1 MPCLWW
7 AVSGGFLPMEREKPK
22 GDVLGLKEREKKKS
36 SNNWLENRRQ
46 RKSTRKLLSFSS
58 FIHQHGIRV
67 HLEDLGLSTCW
78 SLKGKR
84 GSVLCSWS
92 LRYPTQTSA
101 GSWRVGEDQRVP
113 VTPVELSF
121 LMPHIR
127 KVVSSC
133 ASAAS
138 SGPAKLS
145 VVSVSSFP
153 AAGPRKVIKVGRKSL
168 HVELISGTVA
178 DERAPLQLWVSPAF
192 FVFNIT
198 KVPIKEESAPNHR
211 ITYFNFVSVWRIL
224 VVPAIGSWGKRTAVA
239 SRYSWT
245 A

>member
-1 MPCLWW
+1 
-7 AVSGGFLPMEREKPK
+7 MEREKPK
-22 GDVLGLKEREKKKS
+22 GDVLGLKEKKKIFKQLA
-36 SNNWLENRRQ
+36 WEQ
-46 RKSTRKLLSFSS
+46 TPEK
-58 FIHQHGIRV
+58 IHQKATEFLIFHPSAWNQSPFGGFGAR
-67 HLEDLGLSTCW
+67 STCW

-101 GSWRVGEDQRVP
+101 GSWWVGEDQRVP

-138 SGPAKLS
+138 SGPSKLS
-145 VVSVSSFP
+145 VVSISSFP
-153 AAGPRKVIKVGRKSL
+153 VAGPRKVIKVGRKSL
-168 HVELISGTVA
+168 HIELISGTVA
-178 DERAPLQLWVSPAF
+178 DERAPLQFWVSPAF

-198 KVPIKEESAPNHR
+198 KVSLKEESAPNHR
-211 ITYFNFVSVWRIL
+211 IPYFNFISVWRIL
-224 VVPAIGSWGKRTAVA
+224 VVPAIGSWGKRTAMA
-239 SRYSWT
+239 SRCSWT
-245 A
+245 AERISGCLGLHSKIVS